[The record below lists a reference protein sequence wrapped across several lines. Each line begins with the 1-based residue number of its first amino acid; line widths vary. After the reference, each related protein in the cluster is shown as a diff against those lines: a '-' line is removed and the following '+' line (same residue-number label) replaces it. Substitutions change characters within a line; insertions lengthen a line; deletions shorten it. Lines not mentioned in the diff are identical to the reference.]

1 MRIGQKVKIKVIEMP
16 DDMYNPRSLVG
27 NIISLDGNMN
37 TIIVLWI
44 NGIRNSYVEKNLEII
59 YD

>member
-1 MRIGQKVKIKVIEMP
+1 MRIGQKVIEMP

-37 TIIVLWI
+37 PIIVLWI

>member
-37 TIIVLWI
+37 PIIVLWI

>member
-27 NIISLDGNMN
+27 NIVSLDGNMK